1 MPPLGMAASLGLG
14 TPRAATSSGVPGGGA
29 SYDEDAQTYFD
40 ALVVEGATP
49 SDARKLAISNYFEAL
64 KDASNFTDV
73 KALYIPIWG
82 SAAPNSLNAVNPGTY
97 DLTWIDTVTHADGY
111 IYGDGLTGMATAGL
125 QSYDSTG
132 TKFWGRNDQS
142 FGGNVV
148 DYNSSGKSVL
158 CGMKYQH
165 TIFPYYGATT
175 SSSAVSDYA
184 GWLTF
189 TDNDHEGLYV
199 VNSIPLDPGKNTA
212 GEVFHEGTSE
222 VTGQFV
228 GAGSASNRVDWGL
241 LAYNF
246 ITGPSYHSTFHVNF
260 AFAGTTLTSASDFNT
275 DTATLLAAI

>member
-1 MPPLGMAASLGLG
+1 MARGGHHMAA
-14 TPRAATSSGVPGGGA
+14 TAAGGGGGA

-49 SDARKLAISNYFEAL
+49 SDARKLAISDYFEAL
-64 KDASNFTDV
+64 KAASNFTDV
-73 KALYIPIWG
+73 KAMYIPIWG

-111 IYGDGLTGMATAGL
+111 IYGDGITGMATAGF

-148 DYNSSGKSVL
+148 DYNSSGQSVL

-165 TIFPYYGATT
+165 TIYPYYSATT
-175 SSSAVSDYA
+175 SKSCVSDYA
-184 GWLTF
+184 GWLYF
-189 TDNDHEGLYV
+189 TDNVHEGLYV

-212 GEVFHEGTSE
+212 GEVFLDGTSE
-222 VTGQFV
+222 ITGQFI
-228 GAGSASNRVDWGL
+228 GGSSASNRVDWGL
-241 LAYNF
+241 LAYNY
-246 ITGPSYHSTFHVNF
+246 ITGPSHFSTHHVNF